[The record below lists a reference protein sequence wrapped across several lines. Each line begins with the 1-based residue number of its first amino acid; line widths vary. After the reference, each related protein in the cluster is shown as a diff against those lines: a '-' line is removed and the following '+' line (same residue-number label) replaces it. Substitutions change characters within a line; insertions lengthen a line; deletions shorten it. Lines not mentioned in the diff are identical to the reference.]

1 MVPMDESRL
10 NEIITMFDG
19 GLAKAASVSD
29 IEALKVDFLGKKGHV
44 TSLFKEMGKVAA
56 EDRPAFGEKIN
67 KVKEKVESGIK
78 EFEKKISE
86 KAVSEKINSSYCD
99 VTLPGKFHEIGHRH
113 PISTTIAEIVEIFG
127 RLGFSVSE
135 GPEIETDY
143 INFDALNVFEWHPA
157 RDMQDSFYA
166 GPNAVLRTHTSGVQ
180 IRTMLKNEPPIKI
193 VAPGRVYR
201 FDEVD
206 ASHSPVFHQVEG
218 LLVDKN
224 TNFAAFKGIISSF
237 CREFFGADKKVVF
250 RPSYFPFTEP
260 SAEVD
265 VECINCKGRGC
276 GVCKNS
282 GFLEVMGAGMVHPNV
297 LRNGNIDPE
306 IYRGFAFGMGVER
319 IAMLRYAVRDIR
331 DFYVNDLRVLSQFK

>member
-1 MVPMDESRL
+1 
-10 NEIITMFDG
+10 
-19 GLAKAASVSD
+19 
-29 IEALKVDFLGKKGHV
+29 
-44 TSLFKEMGKVAA
+44 
-56 EDRPAFGEKIN
+56 
-67 KVKEKVESGIK
+67 

-99 VTLPGKFHEIGHRH
+99 VTLPGKFHDIGHRH
-113 PISTTIAEIVEIFG
+113 PISTTISEIVEIFG

-218 LLVDKN
+218 LLVDKK
-224 TNFAAFKGIISSF
+224 TNFAAFKGIITSF
-237 CREFFGADKKVVF
+237 CREFFGAEKKVVF